1 MLDMSHYAHQEL
13 LDKLYEDALEEGL
26 EDEEEILAYVEEKL
40 KEKE

>member
-1 MLDMSHYAHQEL
+1 L
-13 LDKLYEDALEEGL
+13 LEKLYEDALEEEL

>member
-1 MLDMSHYAHQEL
+1 MSHFAHQEL
-13 LDKLYEDALEEGL
+13 LESLYDDALEVGL